1 MNQFDVD
8 SLKSLRAKSKSY
20 VNLSK
25 TELLCGDS
33 ALVEIVCHEI
43 HAGGFRCI
51 EEHQFQKS
59 ASYLRRTQSFQA
71 CGTSV
76 SPAVNRDEQQGNLMC
91 QKKISLTDYVS
102 TRGGAKSSGTSTPAQ
117 VPCFN
122 SYPNSINSIKTP
134 NSCENHTNGVAEAE
148 EMITIKIGEETLIYY
163 FCLKGILDEIL
174 IFPKKSIGSLVAKL
188 N

>member
-1 MNQFDVD
+1 
-8 SLKSLRAKSKSY
+8 
-20 VNLSK
+20 
-25 TELLCGDS
+25 
-33 ALVEIVCHEI
+33 
-43 HAGGFRCI
+43 
-51 EEHQFQKS
+51 
-59 ASYLRRTQSFQA
+59 
-71 CGTSV
+71 
-76 SPAVNRDEQQGNLMC
+76 VNRDEQQGNLMC